1 MKNICILLF
10 LMLQDVAY
18 SQKNESERIS
28 FVSPAKDT
36 LWLLN
41 NETGRSIA
49 YSWKNYEDTQEQ
61 KKPVIV
67 LVNALP
73 LDRYC
78 YTNNKKK
85 NEKRRKK

>member
-1 MKNICILLF
+1 MKIFSLSLFLLF
-10 LMLQDVAY
+10 YATSY
-18 SQKNESERIS
+18 SQDSWNQRIS
-28 FVSPAKDT
+28 LVSPNRDT

-41 NETGRSIA
+41 NDIGHSIA
-49 YSWKNYEDTQEQ
+49 YSWKNYEDTKEQ
-61 KKPVIV
+61 KKPVIL

-85 NEKRRKK
+85 NEKRRRK

>member
-41 NETGRSIA
+41 
-49 YSWKNYEDTQEQ
+49 
-61 KKPVIV
+61 KKPVIL
-67 LVNALP
+67 LVDVLP